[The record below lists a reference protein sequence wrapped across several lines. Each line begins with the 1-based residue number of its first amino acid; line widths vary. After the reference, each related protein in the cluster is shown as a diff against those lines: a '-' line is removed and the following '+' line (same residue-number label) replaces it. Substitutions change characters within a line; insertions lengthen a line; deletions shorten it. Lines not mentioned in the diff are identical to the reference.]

1 MKNVLNIKMK
11 IPHTY
16 YLLQIKITEYIFEIN
31 SSTLSESSCPL
42 ENLTNPHTVPIDV
55 FCIFV

>member
-16 YLLQIKITEYIFEIN
+16 NLLQIKITGYIFEIN
-31 SSTLSESSCPL
+31 
-42 ENLTNPHTVPIDV
+42 
-55 FCIFV
+55 